1 VEHLKYVLETGQ
13 KDQITELQN
22 IIQQKDLENDQMKT
36 IIYEL
41 NTQNKFFRKELGRKS
56 ELRSPEF
63 QELKET
69 TSECNQTESNTS
81 HLESKIMEINE
92 LEMTNRYEEL
102 NLNLI
107 ENLALASPE
116 IQPITPTEQN
126 RMKKEK
132 FETPIHINN
141 SVNSF
146 GEKQME
152 LKDISNAKMNEE
164 VGLETN
170 EKKNFKKT
178 PMKKIEKEKE
188 NFNMQSK
195 TSTEGNDAMLESI
208 SSSVY
213 EKIVNF
219 YSGFYVE
226 I

>member
-1 VEHLKYVLETGQ
+1 
-13 KDQITELQN
+13 
-22 IIQQKDLENDQMKT
+22 
-36 IIYEL
+36 
-41 NTQNKFFRKELGRKS
+41 
-56 ELRSPEF
+56 
-63 QELKET
+63 
-69 TSECNQTESNTS
+69 
-81 HLESKIMEINE
+81 MEINE